1 MPGRPDWRSS
11 SAAQTLSQLDRAG
24 FAWEFLRRNP
34 DYHRDYRRIAEAA
47 EGAARAPAAF
57 SKRWGLTICLPP
69 ELSAAEASVLWR
81 PELLPHCVVVVPAP
95 DRFDGARRFRLA
107 ELGPLTLTFRESG
120 DLHVLMK
127 DAAGVQQLWLR
138 SLRLGQP
145 MAVLIPLDEHVLLRI
160 GGLLR
165 LQRRLAGEPLAPLPK
180 GWALTARLR
189 RRLVLMVRALDG
201 HMAQATYRE
210 IAAALYGAGA
220 VARYSWK
227 TSSIR
232 GQTIRLVKDAV
243 VAMKGG
249 YRKLLRGGR

>member
-1 MPGRPDWRSS
+1 MPGRSDWRSS
-11 SAAQTLSQLDRAG
+11 SAAETLSQLDRAG

-34 DYHRDYRRIAEAA
+34 DYRKDYSRIADDA
-47 EGAARAPAAF
+47 EGGAQAAATIGE
-57 SKRWGLTICLPP
+57 RWGLVFRLPP
-69 ELSAAEASVLWR
+69 ELPAADAPVVWR
-81 PELLPHCVVVVPAP
+81 PELLPHSVILVPAP
-95 DRFDGARRFRLA
+95 DGFDKVRRFRLA
-107 ELGPLTLTFRESG
+107 DLGSLSLAFRHSH
-120 DLHVLMK
+120 DLHVLLQGT
-127 DAAGVQQLWLR
+127 AGAHQLWLHG
-138 SLRLGQP
+138 LCPGQP
-145 MAVLIPLDEHVLLRI
+145 MAALIPLDEHILLRV

-165 LQRRLAGEPLAPLPK
+165 LQRRLAGEALVPLPK

-210 IAAALYGAGA
+210 IADALYGHGA
-220 VARYSWK
+220 VVRYSWK

-243 VAMKGG
+243 VAMQGG